1 MYSPPPTSRLSILP
15 SRNWVSLRL
24 LLNTIVKT
32 MAQVANFVV
41 LLLLFMYIAALIG
54 MQLFANRF
62 RFDPVTALPLVV
74 TDPAYLQVE
83 PPRHNFDNLLW
94 ATVTVFQI
102 LTGEN
107 WNTVSAPVTGICGP
121 QPMLNFLLQRLR
133 SSGHV

>member
-1 MYSPPPTSRLSILP
+1 MLP
-15 SRNWVSLRL
+15 FRNWVSLRL

-107 WNTVSAPVTGICGP
+107 WNTVSAPVTGTLWSTACAH
-121 QPMLNFLLQRLR
+121 FLLQRLL